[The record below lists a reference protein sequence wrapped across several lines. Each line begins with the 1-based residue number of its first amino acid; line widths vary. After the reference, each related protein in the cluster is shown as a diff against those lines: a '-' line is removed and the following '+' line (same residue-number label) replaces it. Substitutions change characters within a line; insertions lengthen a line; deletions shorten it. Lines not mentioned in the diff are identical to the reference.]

1 MAEGAGARLRTP
13 KLQGFCQF
21 LGEGAMRLLR
31 LRPPPSSS
39 PTAYGASLLLL
50 RLLRRLLRAI
60 DLLSAHN
67 RSFAPDRLR
76 RVGAQDAIL

>member
-50 RLLRRLLRAI
+50 RLLRAI

-67 RSFAPDRLR
+67 RSFAPDGLR